1 MCGTNLKISLI
12 KQNLRYDPETGNLWW
27 IQRRSGRQSGK
38 PAGNNKGDY
47 IQIHITSCEGRF
59 LVYAHVAAYVL
70 MTGVW
75 PEHTIDHKDR
85 NGLNN
90 KWDNL
95 RLATRSENSSNRGKR
110 HSNHSG
116 FKGVSKNGNKWVA
129 RVTKDYKTV
138 YLGSYSSKEEAH
150 QAYKDKAR
158 ELFKDFYCDT

>member
-1 MCGTNLKISLI
+1 MYGTNLKISLI
-12 KQNLRYDPETGNLWW
+12 KQNLRYDPETGKLWW

-47 IQIHITSCEGRF
+47 IQIHITSCGGRF
-59 LVYAHVAAYVL
+59 LVYAHVAAYVI

-95 RLATRSENSSNRGKR
+95 RLATKSENSSNRGKR
-110 HSNHSG
+110 YNSRSG
-116 FKGVSKNGNKWVA
+116 FKGVSKSGNKWVA

-138 YLGSYSSKEEAH
+138 YLWSYSSKEEAH